1 VREIRTVPDRPAP
14 GPAAGAVL
22 GALAG
27 LLLSWLWLDRS
38 RDVALAVTFVFAGLV
53 AAVVGG
59 APTWRRFG
67 LGMLA
72 AVLVVGAGLAVLLS

>member
-1 VREIRTVPDRPAP
+1 MREIRTVPDRPAP
-14 GPAAGAVL
+14 GPVPGAVL

-53 AAVVGG
+53 AAVASG
-59 APTWRRFG
+59 APAWRPFA

-72 AVLVVGAGLAVLLS
+72 AALVVAAGLAVLLS